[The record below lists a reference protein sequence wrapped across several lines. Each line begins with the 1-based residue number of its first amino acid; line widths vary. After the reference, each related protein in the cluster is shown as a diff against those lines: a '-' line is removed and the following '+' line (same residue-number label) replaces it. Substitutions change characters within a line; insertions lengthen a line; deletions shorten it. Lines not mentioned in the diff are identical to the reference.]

1 MDDSP
6 IALSGA
12 MTLDEYLDWW
22 LANQVNVYLS
32 PVSRK
37 TYPSALRHY
46 ARPALGGRPLASITT
61 ADVQRM
67 VDDIVADGRIM
78 ATTVRMR
85 HSVLRG
91 AMQWA
96 LQHGLI
102 ERNPCLKVKLPRREP
117 RRVVYL
123 DADEARAFVVA
134 ALAARPA
141 NRTSHDAREWYRFA
155 ILVQLA
161 SGLRVSELT
170 ALTWD
175 DVDLDVPDPSGGV
188 GAELRVTAGKSASA
202 RRAVRVPPV
211 ARLWLVLQRE
221 AVERRRARAPRTFVD
236 RGLVFPSTLGTRAN
250 ADQIVVVL
258 KRIVRA
264 SGVAV
269 QAERYGTHM
278 LRHSWVTS
286 LLEGGEDLYVVS
298 KLAGHARVSTTIDVY
313 GHVTGAAASHAA
325 GIVGDRLTSRERSV

>member
-1 MDDSP
+1 MSDPLDSP
-6 IALSGA
+6 ALSGA
-12 MTLDEYLDWW
+12 MTLDAYLDWW
-22 LANQVNVYLS
+22 LVHQVNAYLS

-46 ARPALGGRPLASITT
+46 CRPALGGRPLASITT

-67 VDDIVADGRIM
+67 VDGIVADGRIM
-78 ATTVRMR
+78 ATTLRMR

-123 DADEARAFVVA
+123 DADASRAFVAA
-134 ALAARPA
+134 ALSARPA
-141 NRTSHDAREWYRFA
+141 SPRPGNEREWYRFA

-161 SGLRVSELT
+161 SGLRVSELS
-170 ALTWD
+170 ALTWE
-175 DVDLDVPDPSGGV
+175 DVDLDVPDAGGGI
-188 GAELRVTAGKSASA
+188 GAELRVTTGKSASA

-211 ARLWLVLQRE
+211 ARLWLLAQRDMI
-221 AVERRRARAPRTFVD
+221 ERRQARNPRTFTD
-236 RGLVFPSTLGTRAN
+236 HGYVFPSTLGTRAN
-250 ADQIVVVL
+250 ADQLVVVL

-269 QAERYGTHM
+269 SAERYGTHM

-298 KLAGHARVSTTIDVY
+298 KLAGHARIATTIDVY

-325 GIVGDRLTSRERSV
+325 GIVGDRLTSRRG